1 MTDISIKEEAIDPD
15 DVDMLQ
21 DLVLM
26 AVNDAMSKIDKQTQE
41 TMGKYSR
48 NIPGL

>member
-1 MTDISIKEEAIDPD
+1 MTDISIKEEAVDQD

-26 AVNDAMSKIDKQTQE
+26 AVNDAMNKIDNQTQE
-41 TMGKYSR
+41 TLGKYSR

>member
-1 MTDISIKEEAIDPD
+1 MTDISIKEEAVDPD

-26 AVNDAMSKIDKQTQE
+26 AVNDAMNKIDKQTQE